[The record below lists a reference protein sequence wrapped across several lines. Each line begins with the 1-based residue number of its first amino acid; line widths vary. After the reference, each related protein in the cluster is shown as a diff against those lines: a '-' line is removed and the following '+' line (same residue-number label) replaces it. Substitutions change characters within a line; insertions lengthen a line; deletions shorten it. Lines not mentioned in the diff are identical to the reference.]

1 VIQLG
6 PFDAMRSELYGSLNV
21 FKCLCLT
28 MDIWLVCLFLRIG
41 SAGIKVGIGNV
52 TIYYQLTART
62 VIGGGVYCGIF
73 SNSSVYG
80 SLELS
85 VSCIQPPVCI

>member
-1 VIQLG
+1 MSKHALG
-6 PFDAMRSELYGSLNV
+6 IGGGSV
-21 FKCLCLT
+21 RAPSQGCLSG
-28 MDIWLVCLFLRIG
+28 VAFLRIG

-52 TIYYQLTART
+52 IIYYQLTART